1 MRNKLI
7 NAQEERQYNAE
18 LNKMRD
24 TLTKMG
30 QYEELAQEYLVIK
43 NGLKGINVKDL
54 SAELTTK
61 FNRLKVLS
69 EEYGN
74 LKKQRTSL
82 NEEQAKSKNITDEE
96 AKLLKKKELLQ
107 KQIDELKNEHQSVFE
122 MFQKQIENYQ
132 RVQYEEDRR
141 NFILKIQRDLK
152 YQEKKKQFEEEK
164 LRRQKELIEKEK
176 SKINFLYQDETLKCN
191 QIMTFL
197 QNQLMSQQQGA
208 VEEVAEEEEQ
218 VEVIDG
224 MKVLNKKQAIKP
236 QTQVKKDKK
245 KKQKSEQNLD
255 GKISLSLQILQD
267 MYQLKITPPVKIDQ
281 IQETLQSIRAKIEE
295 YEALKKKAFDEFD
308 AVKALKKIQ

>member
-1 MRNKLI
+1 
-7 NAQEERQYNAE
+7 
-18 LNKMRD
+18 
-24 TLTKMG
+24 
-30 QYEELAQEYLVIK
+30 
-43 NGLKGINVKDL
+43 
-54 SAELTTK
+54 
-61 FNRLKVLS
+61 
-69 EEYGN
+69 
-74 LKKQRTSL
+74 
-82 NEEQAKSKNITDEE
+82 
-96 AKLLKKKELLQ
+96 
-107 KQIDELKNEHQSVFE
+107 

-197 QNQLMSQQQGA
+197 QNQLMTQQQGA
-208 VEEVAEEEEQ
+208 VEEVVEEEEQ

-295 YEALKKKAFDEFD
+295 YETLKKKAFDEFD
-308 AVKALKKIQ
+308 AEKALKKIQEEQQQDEEEQDEEQKPNRKQKNSKQSRRAVGMDEFPEL